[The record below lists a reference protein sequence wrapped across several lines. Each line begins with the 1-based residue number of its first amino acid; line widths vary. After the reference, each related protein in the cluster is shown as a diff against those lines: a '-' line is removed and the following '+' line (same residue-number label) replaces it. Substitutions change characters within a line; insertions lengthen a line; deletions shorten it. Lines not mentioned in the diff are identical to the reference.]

1 MITKCATCG
10 KKTVILYPE
19 KWVYKRTPRNGIKHF
34 CSWGCMRKFDKGEI
48 DNMKDEKTAKRNQRN
63 RLELGQKVMELLAAG
78 QSPIPFL
85 KEIGYAN
92 PQMAY
97 ADIKKA
103 CIKADPSLAD
113 KFPESIRGLKKPV
126 ETPEGNA
133 TVVATKEPPRPIAGG
148 EWEKMETPE
157 GPKIGGLCPPVAYQ
171 DEITAW
177 KDGKPVERIAQ
188 PVKVDGMTV
197 RELEGDFGRYRY
209 TAVAGNEYID
219 YECPEGLDTISLS
232 VKQWKNFRAEQAKAA
247 RILGVEL

>member
-1 MITKCATCG
+1 MVVKCAVCG
-10 KKTVILYPE
+10 KRTVILYPHL
-19 KWVYKRTPRNGIKHF
+19 WVYKRDGKYF
-34 CSWGCMRKFDKGEI
+34 CSYSCKRIFDKGEI
-48 DNMKDEKTAKRNQRN
+48 DMKEEKTAKRN
-63 RLELGQKVMELLAAG
+63 RLELGQKVLELISAG
-78 QSPIPFL
+78 KSPIPYL
-85 KEIGYAN
+85 AGIGYAN

-103 CIKADPSLAD
+103 CIKNDPSLAD

-177 KDGKPVERIAQ
+177 KDGKPVERIMQ
-188 PVKVDGMTV
+188 PVMVDGMKV

-209 TAVAGNEYID
+209 TAVAGAEYID

-232 VKQWKNFRAEQAKAA
+232 VEQWKNFRAEQEKAA
-247 RILGVEL
+247 RALGVEL

>member
-1 MITKCATCG
+1 MVVKCAVCG
-10 KKTVILYPE
+10 KRTVILYSHL
-19 KWVYKRTPRNGIKHF
+19 WAYKRDSKYF
-34 CSWGCMRKFDKGEI
+34 CSYGCMRIFDKGEI
-48 DNMKDEKTAKRNQRN
+48 DMKEEKTAKRN
-63 RLELGQKVMELLAAG
+63 RLELGQKVLELISAG
-78 QSPIPFL
+78 KSPIPYL
-85 KEIGYAN
+85 AGIGYAN

-103 CIKADPSLAD
+103 CIKNDPSLAD

-148 EWEKMETPE
+148 DWEKMETPE
-157 GPKIGGLCPPVAYQ
+157 GPVKAPIAKTGKMSTESKLPKITL
-171 DEITAW
+171 
-177 KDGKPVERIAQ
+177 

-209 TAVAGNEYID
+209 TAVAGAEYID

-232 VKQWKNFRAEQAKAA
+232 VEQWKNFRAEQEKAA
-247 RILGVEL
+247 RALGVEL